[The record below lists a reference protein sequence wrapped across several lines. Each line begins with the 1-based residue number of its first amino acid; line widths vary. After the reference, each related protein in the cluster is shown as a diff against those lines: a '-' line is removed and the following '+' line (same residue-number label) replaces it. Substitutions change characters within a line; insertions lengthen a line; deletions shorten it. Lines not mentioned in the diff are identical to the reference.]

1 MLILTRKPG
10 ESVSIGE
17 NIKITIKGIKGRQVR
32 IGIEAPPE
40 VPIHRE
46 EAYVQSQQE
55 NHRAEDFAMIDIARM
70 KRALTLRKVKKR
82 LSKTTVEPPEVAWKQ
97 TSVPPKSKA

>member
-32 IGIEAPPE
+32 IGIEAPPD

-46 EAYVQSQQE
+46 EAYVRSQQE
-55 NHRAEDFAMIDIARM
+55 NHRAEDFAMIDVARM
-70 KRALTLRKVKKR
+70 KRALTQRKVKKR
-82 LSKTTVEPPEVAWKQ
+82 LPKTPMEAPEITWKQ
-97 TSVPPKSKA
+97 THAPPKSNA